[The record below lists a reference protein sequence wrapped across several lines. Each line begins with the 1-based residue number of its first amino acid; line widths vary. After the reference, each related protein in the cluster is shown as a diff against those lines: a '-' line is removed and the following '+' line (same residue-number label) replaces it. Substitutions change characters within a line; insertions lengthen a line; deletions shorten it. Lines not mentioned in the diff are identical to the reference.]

1 MTYEKLFEPV
11 TIGNLKL
18 KNRLALSPMN
28 VIISDPEGYAE
39 EQTMAWYAARARGG
53 FSLIVTEATLP
64 IADDYHGASFTVN
77 AKLSD
82 PRYGRIF
89 NEMARLIHGYDC
101 KVVVQ
106 LLTGFGYQGKHDCA
120 TGALSGSPSAIP
132 HRIDIRYGVRSF
144 HKAFT
149 KRFPEEMKMV
159 DTDVVEKMTDEE
171 YTVFENMLFEI
182 VAKKNKNIGSLIMGE
197 TPRALTLDEIVYLED
212 KFAEAALL
220 VREMEGDGI
229 EVHSAHG
236 YLTGSFLS
244 PRSNQ
249 RTDEYGG
256 SLENRARFT
265 LNQCRKARE
274 ACGDD
279 FVIGLRVSGDEL
291 IPDGTHHDEMVEVAK
306 MCSPYLNYINVSGGC
321 YDAVNGMFPYEEN
334 FFTKWA
340 TSFRE
345 ATGLPVMCP
354 GIHRPDNVKKA
365 LEEEKVDIVS
375 FGRQAIAD
383 PDWPNKVK
391 AGRTKDIVK
400 CIRCNECVISIF
412 DGKKVYCSV
421 NPTAG
426 YEKYMP
432 ELWRINSPA
441 MRKKVDKFSSKR
453 AGLYE

>member
-1 MTYEKLFEPV
+1 
-11 TIGNLKL
+11 
-18 KNRLALSPMN
+18 
-28 VIISDPEGYAE
+28 
-39 EQTMAWYAARARGG
+39 
-53 FSLIVTEATLP
+53 
-64 IADDYHGASFTVN
+64 
-77 AKLSD
+77 
-82 PRYGRIF
+82 
-89 NEMARLIHGYDC
+89 
-101 KVVVQ
+101 
-106 LLTGFGYQGKHDCA
+106 
-120 TGALSGSPSAIP
+120 
-132 HRIDIRYGVRSF
+132 
-144 HKAFT
+144 
-149 KRFPEEMKMV
+149 
-159 DTDVVEKMTDEE
+159 
-171 YTVFENMLFEI
+171 MLFEI

-197 TPRALTLDEIVYLED
+197 TPRALTLDEIIYVED

-291 IPDGTHHDEMVEVAK
+291 IPDGTHHDEMVEVVK

>member
-1 MTYEKLFEPV
+1 MSYEKLFEPMK
-11 TIGNLKL
+11 IGDLEI

-28 VIISDPEGYAE
+28 VIISDPEGFAE
-39 EQTMAWYAARARGG
+39 EQTIAWYAARARGG
-53 FSLIVTEATLP
+53 VGMIITEATLP
-64 IADDYHGASFTVN
+64 VADDYHGASFTVN

-89 NEMARLIHGYDC
+89 NEMARVIHDYDC
-101 KVVVQ
+101 KVIVQ

-120 TGALSGSPSAIP
+120 TGALAGSPSAIA
-132 HRIDIRYGVRSF
+132 HRIDMRYGVRSF
-144 HKAFT
+144 YKAFA
-149 KRFPEEMKMV
+149 KRFPEEIKMV
-159 DTDVVEKMTDEE
+159 DIDIMENMTDAE
-171 YTVFENMLFEI
+171 YAEFETFLVGI
-182 VAKKNKNIGSLIMGE
+182 IAKKNKNIGGLLAGE
-197 TPRALTLDEIVYLED
+197 TPRELSHDEVVYLED
-212 KFAEAALL
+212 KFAEAALTAKL
-220 VREMEGDGI
+220 MEADGI

-236 YLTGSFLS
+236 YLTASFLS

-265 LNQCRKARE
+265 VNQCRKARE

-279 FVIGLRVSGDEL
+279 FVIGVRLSGDEL
-291 IPDGTHHDEMVEVAK
+291 IPNGIHHEETLEVAK
-306 MCSPYLNYINVSGGC
+306 ACAPYVDYINVSGGC

-334 FFTKWA
+334 FYTGWA
-340 TSFRE
+340 QSFKQ

-354 GIHRPDNVKKA
+354 GIHDPDNARDA
-365 LEEEKVDIVS
+365 LEKEQVDMVS
-375 FGRQAIAD
+375 LARQAIAD

-391 AGRTKDIVK
+391 AGRLKDIVK
-400 CIRCNECVISIF
+400 CIRCDECVISIF

-432 ELWRINSPA
+432 ELWRINSPR
-441 MRKKVDKFSSKR
+441 MRKKINKFTSKR
-453 AGLYE
+453 ESLYD

>member
-132 HRIDIRYGVRSF
+132 HRVDIRYGIRSF
-144 HKAFT
+144 RKAFA

-159 DTDVVEKMTDEE
+159 DTDVVEKLTDEE
-171 YTVFENMLFEI
+171 YTGFENMLFEM
-182 VAKKNKNIGSLIMGE
+182 VAKKNKNIGSLVMGE

-249 RTDEYGG
+249 RTDEYGEVSRTG
-256 SLENRARFT
+256 RGLLSTSAGRLERRAEMILLLGFA
-265 LNQCRKARE
+265 CR
-274 ACGDD
+274 
-279 FVIGLRVSGDEL
+279 
-291 IPDGTHHDEMVEVAK
+291 
-306 MCSPYLNYINVSGGC
+306 
-321 YDAVNGMFPYEEN
+321 
-334 FFTKWA
+334 A
-340 TSFRE
+340 TSW
-345 ATGLPVMCP
+345 
-354 GIHRPDNVKKA
+354 
-365 LEEEKVDIVS
+365 S
-375 FGRQAIAD
+375 
-383 PDWPNKVK
+383 
-391 AGRTKDIVK
+391 
-400 CIRCNECVISIF
+400 
-412 DGKKVYCSV
+412 
-421 NPTAG
+421 PTAHITTR
-426 YEKYMP
+426 
-432 ELWRINSPA
+432 WSRW
-441 MRKKVDKFSSKR
+441 
-453 AGLYE
+453 